1 MKERPYNENDAIS
14 IFDYS
19 KHLIGKSISEYMDK
33 EALAAL
39 HGGKGQLGQLVEQHF
54 FGYLPNSNP
63 DADFDKAGVELK
75 CTPLLWKNNE
85 WKIKERLVANM
96 IDYFEL
102 EKTPFEESHFIRK
115 CHLMLILFYWHIYN
129 EDNINYDFIYRVLW
143 MIPEKDWI
151 ILRNDYNILREKVM
165 RGEAHLISE
174 GDTMYLG
181 ACRKGQKGDKL
192 QDQPCSNEKA
202 KKRAFSLKPAY
213 MRTIL
218 SIVDKS
224 GKSYFTNYIQ
234 NYTESEQLVTIDELK
249 ESSFED
255 ILIHR
260 FEKYYGKNYEQIV
273 KAFGGKVTHAK
284 SKLYDSSSYIASQG
298 HNKNANAS
306 EEFIKSGIT
315 LKTIRLEENGNLVE
329 SMSFKNIDYEE
340 IYNEGHW
347 EDSELY
353 ELFTSRFLF
362 VVYRATGRK
371 ITLVDSKGKSKV
383 EDEYRLEKAFFWTMS
398 QDQLKQAFRYW
409 AHIRRNVI
417 NNKIDLQYFWK
428 IGDKKD
434 FHVRPKGTKQ
444 SFHQA
449 AQNPNGGMADK
460 YCYWFNRDFVLKI
473 VKENLNLHKGV

>member
-1 MKERPYNENDAIS
+1 MKEFPYNDADAIS

-19 KHLIGKSISEYMDK
+19 KYLIGKSIRDYMDDDDI
-33 EALAAL
+33 AAL
-39 HGGKGQLGQLVEQHF
+39 HGGKGQLGQLVEEHF
-54 FGYLPNSNP
+54 FGYQPNSNP

-75 CTPLLWKNNE
+75 CTPLLRKNDE

-96 IDYFEL
+96 IDYYEL
-102 EKTPFEESHFIRK
+102 ANTPFEQSHFIKK
-115 CHLMLILFYWHIYN
+115 CHLMLILFYCHVYGV
-129 EDNINYDFIYRVLW
+129 DNVDYDFIYRVLW

-151 ILRNDYNILREKVM
+151 ILRNDYNILRDKVM

-218 SIVDKS
+218 NIVDRS
-224 GKSYFTNYIQ
+224 GKTYYTNYIKD
-234 NYTESEQLVTIDELK
+234 YTENDQLVTIDELK

-255 ILIHR
+255 ILIQR
-260 FEKYYGKNYEQIV
+260 FTKFYKKNYKDIVTDLGGQIS
-273 KAFGGKVTHAK
+273 FAK
-284 SKLYDSSSYIASQG
+284 SKLYDASSFIASHG
-298 HNKNANAS
+298 LNKNANAS

-315 LKTIRLEENGNLVE
+315 LKTIRLEENGRLVE

-340 IYNEGHW
+340 IFNEGHW

-371 ITLVDSKGKSKV
+371 MTLTDSTGRTKV
-383 EDEYRLEKAFFWTMS
+383 EDEYCLQKAFFWTMS

-417 NNKIDLQYFWK
+417 HNTIDLSSFWS
-428 IGDKKD
+428 IGDKMD
-434 FHVRPKGTKQ
+434 FHVRPKGTKN
-444 SFHQA
+444 SYHLA
-449 AQNPNGGMADK
+449 AVNPNGGWSEK
-460 YCYWFNRDFVLKI
+460 YCYWFNREFVLKI
-473 VKENLNLHKGV
+473 VTDNM